1 VRTPA
6 RTVPEVEVGDDATL
20 EDACRARERDL
31 RVHRDLPQPPSA
43 PLEPRHAHTDRIST
57 TQHASGRLNP
67 ETRLHRNPGTAQS
80 PSKPGWLKS
89 PPRADTTPAA
99 GRCPGT
105 ETGTERC
112 PVSSPPD
119 RHNGTAVAKFHG
131 ERAILRP
138 AGEVASS
145 REGSDGEKGLG
156 SFEEEGELQARARAR
171 GAVRSLHVH
180 VPAAR
185 AWRLQVGQGA
195 DPGVRDL
202 RRVQAPAAILTRA
215 TSLWG
220 AKTRSA
226 YKLDVS

>member
-1 VRTPA
+1 MTVRP
-6 RTVPEVEVGDDATL
+6 
-20 EDACRARERDL
+20 
-31 RVHRDLPQPPSA
+31 
-43 PLEPRHAHTDRIST
+43 
-57 TQHASGRLNP
+57 
-67 ETRLHRNPGTAQS
+67 
-80 PSKPGWLKS
+80 
-89 PPRADTTPAA
+89 
-99 GRCPGT
+99 
-105 ETGTERC
+105 
-112 PVSSPPD
+112 
-119 RHNGTAVAKFHG
+119 GTAVAKFHG

>member
-1 VRTPA
+1 MDERRVVGRWALRTHPD
-6 RTVPEVEVGDDATL
+6 RGTL
-20 EDACRARERDL
+20 RGFESTPSFRGALACRA
-31 RVHRDLPQPPSA
+31 
-43 PLEPRHAHTDRIST
+43 ST
-57 TQHASGRLNP
+57 RRSR
-67 ETRLHRNPGTAQS
+67 TA
-80 PSKPGWLKS
+80 S